1 MADDPIKSF
10 MVELGFVGDAAGAK
24 KVVDLANKTE
34 DAITKAAEEG
44 AEKRVSSETQI
55 NTKRIGLAGGL
66 GKILVELEQQR
77 VERTAKIRKDEAA
90 QDERLTAERERKA
103 RERRAAALKEIQVQA
118 TRMASFALKAVG
130 AIEATAL
137 GIVYATDRAA
147 KGFERL
153 NYVSQRAGS
162 TASKTTAVGY
172 AFSQLGG
179 QAVDGEAA
187 VSAVGGRLKEN
198 PAGYSAA
205 LKSIGVE
212 ARKANGEMRDTA
224 DIVTD
229 LGEALA
235 RIRKQGGQ
243 YGYAQ
248 AKARGAQLGLGE
260 DQTQTLMDPRF
271 RAMESEGAAIDAK
284 TGADRDKAAAGGTKF
299 EQSMRRLEAM
309 ADSIRTKISTSL
321 FVTLTP
327 ELDKLGK
334 WVEEHGDQI
343 VKTVD
348 QIVTALVRFAEDGLK
363 KLAGANWDTVL
374 QDIGVLADK
383 FVAIANALETT
394 TSRFIAFGTAV
405 QDKVVGPIEKLLG
418 FLGKIDQATSLNL
431 GGVFSDLKAIGKVDQ
446 ATSTNPSGVAS
457 DLKDIGAVD
466 QATST
471 NGGGLW
477 AKLKNMVGLGT
488 SDPDSH
494 RVKDAILQTADSV
507 KKLADGGGM
516 GGGSVNA
523 GGGASIGQGAPNL
536 RYGRKGRGGSY
547 NGTPVPDAPY
557 NGKNIDGLTEAQS
570 KQYASV
576 LGNRES
582 GNRYGTTNQYG
593 YAGRWQFGASALAEN
608 GYVRPG
614 TTNAGLKNP
623 GNWLGKNGASSLG
636 DWLGNKGGVQDQAL
650 GEYTNR
656 HYAQLKAAGVIR
668 DGMSPSEIAG
678 WLAAAHLKGVGGA
691 IALSKGRD
699 NVDANGTSASSYR
712 RMMAGVGSGASPAP
726 AGASSA
732 APTSS
737 GPTEEDYIA
746 ALRRT
751 NDGWK
756 LKPASQARLD
766 QDKADQATMDAFAK
780 THPDAWKLADKAL
793 PKSGM
798 GLDHVE
804 PGPEVRGRARTM
816 VDPGAKPVKVE
827 VTDDSAVKIGKA
839 GASREK
845 LLADKAASEKRM
857 VGLNAAKAEA
867 HAHLA
872 ATQAVL
878 RTHRGQ
884 MMGVDP
890 HSSLGRSIRH
900 SIDMSRRHVAMTN
913 APVFNIHGV
922 TDTGAAMAD
931 AHRTAGRGQ
940 ADLVRNMSVMTS

>member
-1 MADDPIKSF
+1 

-24 KVVDLANKTE
+24 KVVDLATKTE
-34 DAITKAAEEG
+34 DAITKATEG
-44 AEKRVSSETQI
+44 GATDRVLAEKQASAERIGIIGALAKIFVSMEEDR
-55 NTKRIGLAGGL
+55 TKR
-66 GKILVELEQQR
+66 E
-77 VERTAKIRKDEAA
+77 AKIRLDAANRDEKL
-90 QDERLTAERERKA
+90 QQERENKA
-103 RERRAAALKEIQVQA
+103 RERRAAALKEIQIQA

-153 NYVSQRAGS
+153 NYASQRAG
-162 TASKTTAVGY
+162 TTAGRMNAY
-172 AFSQLGG
+172 EFASRQLGG
-179 QAVDGEAA
+179 QEGAGARFISSIGEK
-187 VSAVGGRLKEN
+187 LKDNE
-198 PAGYSAA
+198 AGYASILRPLGVAVRNKDGSARDREQIA
-205 LKSIGVE
+205 L
-212 ARKANGEMRDTA
+212 
-224 DIVTD
+224 DI
-229 LGEALA
+229 GEALA
-235 RIRKQGGQ
+235 KKAKNGGQ
-243 YGYAQ
+243 YGYAT
-248 AKARGAQLGLGE
+248 AKRYGETLGLDGDE
-260 DQTQTLMDPRF
+260 FQTAIDPRM
-271 RAMESEGAAIDAK
+271 RAMEAERQAIDAK
-284 TGADRDKAAAGGTKF
+284 TGADPAAAAEGGTKF

-348 QIVTALVRFAEDGLK
+348 QIVTALIRFAEDGLK
-363 KLAGANWDTVL
+363 KLAGADWDAVL
-374 QDIGVLADK
+374 QDIGVLANK

-394 TSRFIAFGTAV
+394 TSRFIAFGAAIE
-405 QDKVVGPIEKLLG
+405 DKVVGPIKALLG

-431 GGVFSDLKAIGKVDQ
+431 GGVFSDLKAIGNADQ
-446 ATSTNPSGVAS
+446 ATSTDPTGAAR
-457 DLKDIGAVD
+457 DLGAVD

-471 NGGGLW
+471 KGGVW
-477 AKLKNMVGLGT
+477 SWMKSKLGFG
-488 SDPDSH
+488 SDDPDSH

-507 KKLADGGGM
+507 KKLADAGGM

-523 GGGASIGQGAPNL
+523 GGGASIGRGAPNL
-536 RYGRKGRGGSY
+536 RYGRKGSGGGY

-570 KQYASV
+570 KQYASI

-582 GNRYGTTNQYG
+582 GNRYGSTNPGG

-691 IALSKGRD
+691 IALSKGHD
-699 NVDANGTSASSYR
+699 NADGNGTFASSYR
-712 RMMAGVGSGASPAP
+712 RMMAGVGSGAAP
-726 AGASSA
+726 ASTSSPSAATPAAPAA

-737 GPTEEDYIA
+737 GPTEADYIA

-816 VDPGAKPVKVE
+816 VDPGDKPVKVE

-940 ADLVRNMSVMTS
+940 ADLVRNMSVMTA